1 MNLLVKRF
9 TLQYKGVEYKE
20 GTLMT
25 DVPEKDAEEIIR
37 VSDGDVIEVK
47 SVSVKNN
54 EDDVQTETE
63 EAPAGMTAID
73 PRKTVGKK
81 RK

>member
-20 GTLMT
+20 STLMT

-54 EDDVQTETE
+54 EEGAQTETE
-63 EAPAGMTAID
+63 EAHTEMTAID